1 MSEITQYLYT
11 IKPARLEML
20 TTGPTSEEEGILS
33 RHFAHLQDM
42 AQKGVVVLAGRTQ
55 TADDTTFGIVIINS
69 DSEEEARQHMES
81 DPAVEGGV
89 MHAKLFPFRVAVMG

>member
-1 MSEITQYLYT
+1 
-11 IKPARLEML
+11 
-20 TTGPTSEEEGILS
+20 
-33 RHFAHLQDM
+33 M

-89 MHAKLFPFRVAVMG
+89 MHAELFPFRVAVMG

>member
-1 MSEITQYLYT
+1 MPVTRQFIYT
-11 IKPARLEML
+11 IKPTRLEML
-20 TTGPTSEEEGILS
+20 TAGPTPEEEEILS

-55 TADDTTFGIVIINS
+55 TADDMTFGIVILNA
-69 DSEEEARQHMES
+69 DTEEEARQHMES

-89 MHAKLFPFRVAVMG
+89 MHAELYPFRVAVMG